1 MIAVKSKDGKITRCE
16 LSEFDYSGQ
25 FMANRTLTATYDSPR
40 IIDFSV
46 EDYVE
51 YRGEKYVID
60 YDPSISRF
68 AQTLQSG
75 KAIRY
80 QLVFKP
86 LSIELESCGF
96 QDYVL
101 YDNLLHYSPSPK
113 FSFVGTAADMVDRIQ
128 ANMDR
133 VYPGLWTIEIS
144 PSVTTEDKVID
155 VDNISCWNALVRL
168 NKEYGLNFSV
178 IGRKVRIGFE
188 ANALNHTFYY
198 GKGNGLYQIDK
209 TVNSDNAII
218 TRLYAYGSDRN
229 IPEGYNKRP
238 HDIVSKKNLMLPG
251 YLQTGINYI
260 DSDNISKYG
269 IREYSVA
276 FDEIYPSIEGVEVP
290 ELGRLDEIVS
300 AEKVTEETKN
310 FATFTIE
317 IKDIGFDI
325 NDYLTGQN
333 AVVSIKSGS
342 LIGYEFEIA
351 KVEKLPAGGYK
362 LTLNKSNRDNWVVP
376 NKDQNLSAGD
386 RFVLLYIELPAK
398 YVEYAEEKLLKKAK
412 EYLAQYDHATYT
424 YNVGVDEIF
433 MARNFNLYQS
443 IREGDKL
450 RVYDADL
457 NIDYEIIIQN
467 LSIKEGG
474 PVPVYTVSLSDKPV
488 AGTID
493 KIWDAISNIKES
505 GTLAGP
511 GIGSGGGISTEELNR
526 KYLRKDVDDTDL
538 GNLFLAKGIGSSI
551 FLDGMDGKG
560 WEINSNGA
568 AWLDAIQARSDIF
581 VGNKFG
587 SPSFAPGFAGW
598 GHEIDTP
605 TATGTFD
612 NIFVRKNFTAYTIT
626 YSQIFGLG
634 GSQIVSDINKIEKV
648 ETLQDRFRCYIDSM
662 DGLMLMNLR
671 AGDGVRVQMRTG
683 TTSIKY
689 LFGRVIN
696 VTSEYFDIAKP
707 LLGGEGEPEA
717 GDFALRWGSDRDQT
731 RQGLIYLTTADQG
744 SPFIAIYDGIT
755 SESTE
760 DTLKVQLGNL
770 SSIRTTQGVQL
781 SGYGGYFNGIYV
793 ENSTVVLDNGRTVEQ
808 QFTVMN
814 GEFNS
819 QIEGVRNDMS
829 LEKGNILRNSS
840 FAVDTYFWES
850 ENDVHFINVNG
861 AFLWLGGD
869 FYTEKDKVADIYRG
883 GSKNVLRVKH
893 TTIKQKN
900 EYFNLESSIEEEG
913 TYSFSLYC
921 KVVEPGTLTIGFTGT
936 ELFLQ
941 QQLAP
946 TENYQKISHVG
957 AWNGKGDFSI
967 SFTGEALIYGVS
979 LFNDELADAVIKL
992 QTKIFQNEEMIKL
1005 SATKD
1010 YVDQQTNQIYIHYD
1024 SEFTVTAEQI
1034 SGISTKVDNI
1044 NNTIET
1050 AGWITEAQGNTLFA
1064 SKQLED
1070 GNKLISYINQTA
1082 TTTTISSDKI
1092 NLYGAVTFQMF
1103 DPALTNKINNKADI
1117 SDVTNALRNYVT
1129 SSDLENELKGYA
1141 LAESLNGL
1149 VSSAYLTN
1157 ALKEYATQ
1165 SYANSQAK
1173 TQAKNAFDTLADAMV
1188 NGNTTVIGGLIS
1200 ADVLDVKSIY
1210 ANQAYIGNFEIKGGW
1225 FKSNAPAG
1233 KDVGYIDMKS
1243 GNNRIA
1249 FGYDL
1254 VPGSAGGSVTCS
1266 AIITNNNLA
1275 STIGG
1280 STYALDL
1287 KAVGDSA
1294 NDKHAIAL
1302 NCDGGVRI
1310 KGEFSL
1316 IEDLHNRININIS
1329 NSSCSSANNLRSQR
1343 TFIYQLES
1351 YSNVYLPSD
1360 TAISSTF
1367 GYFTSGNAVADRS
1380 VITIRILVS
1389 RWSTAGIN
1397 VQCSIPIVDN
1407 NGNPIKENSAISYYN
1422 FDMNKGDYVEL
1433 MYYNRNWYLI
1443 NNNR

>member
-1 MIAVKSKDGKITRCE
+1 MITVKSKDGKTTRCE

-25 FMANRTLTATYDSPR
+25 FMGSRALTATYDSPR

-46 EDYVE
+46 DDYVE

-75 KAIRY
+75 KAISY
-80 QLVFKP
+80 QLAFKP
-86 LSIELESCGF
+86 LSVELESCGF

-113 FSFVGTAADMVDRIQ
+113 FSFVGTAADMADRIQ

-133 VYPGLWTIEIS
+133 VYPGLWKIEVS
-144 PSVTTEDKVID
+144 PSIPLEDKSID

-188 ANALNHTFYY
+188 ANALNHTFFY

-229 IPEGYNKRP
+229 IPEGYNKGP
-238 HDIVSKKNLMLPG
+238 HDIVPKKNLMLPG
-251 YLQTGINYI
+251 YLETGVNYI
-260 DSDNISKYG
+260 DSDNIAKYG
-269 IREYSVA
+269 VREYSVS
-276 FDEIYPSIEGVEVP
+276 FDDIYPSIEGVEVQG
-290 ELGRLDEIVS
+290 LGRLDEIVS
-300 AEKVTEETKN
+300 AEKVTEETKD
-310 FATFTIE
+310 FATFTVE

-351 KVEKLPAGGYK
+351 KVEKISNGGYK

-386 RFVLLYIELPAK
+386 RFVLLYIELPEK
-398 YVEYAEEKLLKKAK
+398 YVKYAEDKLLTKAK
-412 EYLAQYDHATYT
+412 EYLSHYDHATYT

-450 RVYDADL
+450 RLYDADL

-467 LSIKEGG
+467 LTIKEGG
-474 PVPVYTVSLSDKPV
+474 MVPVYNISLSDEPV

-493 KIWDAISNIKES
+493 KIWDAISNIKDSGVITGQGS
-505 GTLAGP
+505 GTN
-511 GIGSGGGISTEELNR
+511 GGISIEELNR

-538 GNLFLAKGIGSSI
+538 GNLFLGKNIGSSV
-551 FLDGMDGKG
+551 FLDDYDGKG
-560 WEINSNGA
+560 WEIKNNGS
-568 AWLDAIQARSDIF
+568 AWFDTVQTRKNIF

-587 SPSFAPGFAGW
+587 SPSFSPGFAGW

-612 NIFVRKNFTAYTIT
+612 NIFIRKNFTAYTIT

-634 GSQIVSDINKIEKV
+634 GSQIVSDINKIASV
-648 ETLQDRFRCYIDSM
+648 EEMSDRYRCFMDSM

-671 AGDGVRVQMRTG
+671 IGDGARIQTRIG

-696 VTSEYFDIAKP
+696 VSADYFDIAKP
-707 LLGGEGEPEA
+707 LLEGEGAPEA
-717 GDFALRWGSDRDQT
+717 GDFVLRWGNNQDKS

-744 SPFIAIYDGIT
+744 APFVAVYDGIT
-755 SESTE
+755 GTSTK
-760 DTLKVQLGNL
+760 DALKVLFGNL
-770 SSIRTTQGVQL
+770 SEVRTTQGVQL
-781 SGYGGYFNGIYV
+781 SGYGGYLNGIYI
-793 ENSTVVLDNGRTVEQ
+793 ENSSIILDGGKTIEQ
-808 QFTVMN
+808 QFSAMN
-814 GEFNS
+814 GELNS
-819 QIEGVRNDMS
+819 KIEGVRNDMS

-840 FAVDTYFWES
+840 FS
-850 ENDVHFINVNG
+850 ENTNYWRSANSVHFINISKN
-861 AFLWLGGD
+861 FLWLDGS
-869 FYTEKDKVADIYRG
+869 FYVEKDAVADIYRDG
-883 GSKNVLRVKH
+883 NRNVLRILNTSLRQSNDVMDGDKP
-893 TTIKQKN
+893 K
-900 EYFNLESSIEEEG
+900 G
-913 TYSFSLYC
+913 TYSISLYA
-921 KVVEPGTLTIGFTGT
+921 KVLRPGTLTVGFSGS
-936 ELFLQ
+936 ELLLQ
-941 QQLAP
+941 QQLGVS
-946 TENYQKISHVG
+946 ENYQKISKSG
-957 AWNGKGDFSI
+957 TWDGQGDFSI
-967 SFTGEALIYGVS
+967 SFTGEVLIYGVS

-1064 SKQLED
+1064 TKQLED

-1082 TTTTISSDKI
+1082 TTTTISSDRI

-1117 SDVTNALRNYVT
+1117 GDVTAALRNYVT
-1129 SSDLENELKGYA
+1129 SSDLEHELKGYA

-1149 VSSAYLTN
+1149 VSSTYLTN
-1157 ALKEYATQ
+1157 ALKSYATQ
-1165 SYANSQAK
+1165 SYANSQAQ
-1173 TQAKNAFDTLADAMV
+1173 TQAKNAFDTLTDAMV

-1200 ADVLDVKSIY
+1200 AEVLDVKSIY
-1210 ANQAYIGNFEIKGGW
+1210 TNQAFIGNFVIEKGW

-1233 KDVGYIDMKS
+1233 VDVGYIDMKS

-1254 VPGSAGGSVTCS
+1254 IPGSAGGSVTCS
-1266 AIITNNNLA
+1266 AIITNNNIA

-1280 STYALDL
+1280 SAYALDL
-1287 KAVGDSA
+1287 KAVGNA
-1294 NDKHAIAL
+1294 AEDKHAIAL
-1302 NCDGGVRI
+1302 NCNGGVRI

-1329 NSSCSSANNLRSQR
+1329 NSSCSVANNLMSQR
-1343 TFIYQLES
+1343 TFIYQVES

-1360 TAISSTF
+1360 AAISSTF

-1407 NGNPIKENSAISYYN
+1407 NGNPIKENSSVSYYN
-1422 FDMNKGDYVEL
+1422 FNMEKGDYAEL
-1433 MYYNRNWYLI
+1433 MYYNRNWYVI
-1443 NNNR
+1443 NNNK